1 MTKKKLTLTPFARL
15 FIVLLF
21 VVPLSYIGASYYNGE
36 DGIQNIKNLFGIG
49 QSTTE
54 TGQSAP
60 AQEDGYDL
68 KKENEQLR
76 QQLEDL
82 KRENEELRQQ
92 INTNN

>member
-1 MTKKKLTLTPFARL
+1 MTKKKLALTPFARL

-36 DGIQNIKNLFGIG
+36 DGIQNIKNLLGFG

-54 TGQSAP
+54 AVDASP
-60 AQEDGYDL
+60 AEEDSYDL
-68 KKENEQLR
+68 KKENEELR

-82 KRENEELRQQ
+82 KRENEQLRQQ
-92 INTNN
+92 INNSN

>member
-1 MTKKKLTLTPFARL
+1 MIKKKLTLTPFARL

-21 VVPLSYIGASYYNGE
+21 AVPLSYIGASYYNGE
-36 DGIQNIKNLFGIG
+36 DGIQNIKNLVGIG

-54 TGQSAP
+54 SVPAAP
-60 AQEDGYDL
+60 TNDDSFDL

-82 KRENEELRQQ
+82 KRENDQLRQQ
-92 INTNN
+92 INNSN